1 LAKEDQDPSMSPR
14 TLTVLV
20 PIRRGEEESLR
31 DLLRPIGDDIKGKR
45 LVDPAGQP
53 RIEFQRSRRIH
64 FARFAIFADPDR
76 GPDRK
81 RLLYSANYDGDLEDH
96 LAELMAI
103 TSDPAAIWG
112 RCEGYAGPHEFA
124 PFIRAHTREPDAFYI
139 AFREQTA
146 DSIRDASARRRHLQ
160 TLVDP
165 ASAGARAA
173 VKPHLPSP
181 LPGPMA
187 GSGGA
192 FDTTVRFLAKRFRR
206 LVRALPLVGD
216 LFRAAMQCG
225 VVNVVRA
232 ALQIVASL
240 NRYPLFRVLNRLTGN
255 RMPPQQS
262 PYSSVPLDN
271 CVVPAAL
278 APSDGLISK
287 LDQPPPTFRED
298 VVTQNQLTLVTVV
311 KPGHVLRVRAV
322 MAAIDAYAKRLAPPG
337 SLIGISTIHFVK
349 WLLIDDGRRLLMISD
364 YDGSWESYIDEFAE
378 MILSGLDAIWD
389 SSDGYPPDGARD
401 LPAFKWFLRS
411 HQVASEVFFSAYP
424 DQTVLNIVNDLA
436 LARECA
442 NLPIAPRHGLA
453 QRL

>member
-1 LAKEDQDPSMSPR
+1 M
-14 TLTVLV
+14 

-31 DLLRPIGDDIKGKR
+31 DLLRPIGDDIRGQR

-53 RIEFQRSRRIH
+53 RIDFHRSRRIH
-64 FARFAIFADPDR
+64 FARFAICADPDR

-81 RLLYSANYDGDLEDH
+81 RLLYSANYDGDLDGH
-96 LAELMAI
+96 LAELIAI

-112 RCEGYAGPHEFA
+112 RCEGYSGPHEFA
-124 PFIRAHTREPDAFYI
+124 RFIRAHTREPDAFYI
-139 AFREQTA
+139 AFREETV
-146 DSIRDASARRRHLQ
+146 DSIRDASALRRHQQ

-165 ASAGARAA
+165 ASAGARAG
-173 VKPHLPSP
+173 VNPCLSST
-181 LPGPMA
+181 LTGPIA

-192 FDTTVRFLAKRFRR
+192 FGTAVRFLAKGLRR
-206 LVRALPLVGD
+206 LVRALPVAGD
-216 LFRAAMQCG
+216 FLRAVMRCG
-225 VVNVVRA
+225 VMNVVRA

-240 NRYPLFRVLNRLTGN
+240 NRYPLFRVLNQLTNN
-255 RMPPQQS
+255 RMPPQRS

-271 CVVPAAL
+271 CAVAAAL
-278 APSDGLISK
+278 APSGGVIAK

-298 VVTQNQLTLVTVV
+298 VVTQNQLTLVTEV
-311 KPGHVLRVRAV
+311 KPGHVDRVRAV
-322 MAAIDAYAKRLAPPG
+322 MAAIDAYSKRFAPPG

-349 WLLIDDGRRLLMISD
+349 WLIIDDGRRLLMISD

-411 HQVASEVFFSAYP
+411 HQIASEVFFSAYP
-424 DQTVLNIVNDLA
+424 DQTVLNIANDLA

-442 NLPIAPRHGLA
+442 TLPIDPRHGLV